1 MATVGKL
8 EKDLIK
14 AFAKDSACMKN
25 VLTDTAA
32 AIFKSTGRHSEAPQ
46 HVDTTAKSE
55 IIKLTVQL
63 IQKVAEIHPS
73 LTVEILSALESSPV
87 NQDVAS
93 KLRQECE

>member
-8 EKDLIK
+8 EKDLIE
-14 AFAKDSACMKN
+14 AFANDSACMKN

-32 AIFKSTGRHSEAPQ
+32 AIFKTIGNHSEAQ
-46 HVDTTAKSE
+46 HVDKATKSE
-55 IIKLTVQL
+55 IYRLTLQL
-63 IQKVAEIHPS
+63 IQKVSEIHPR

-93 KLRQECE
+93 KLKQECE